1 MIKALKRQHG
11 FTLLETILALII
23 MATSILLLA
32 NSWGSSFQKLKKA
45 QSSFQMSAL
54 IERKMAELDT
64 KYRDRPLEEIPDSD
78 GGEFDE
84 ESGYSWKMI
93 SKKLEF
99 PDFSSSLVAQQG
111 GADQNLIMV
120 VKQLTETLSKSVKE
134 VKVTVSYK
142 PENAPKALEQ
152 SITTYYVDYSKAGT
166 GIPGLPGG

>member
-1 MIKALKRQHG
+1 MKSQTG

-32 NSWGSSFQKLKKA
+32 NSWGASFQKLKKA

-64 KYRDRPLEEIPDSD
+64 KFRDRPLEEIPDSD
-78 GGEFDE
+78 GGDFDE
-84 ESGYSWKMI
+84 ESGYTWKMI

-99 PDFSSSLVAQQG
+99 PDFSSSLTAQEG
-111 GADQNLIMV
+111 GADQMLMMV
-120 VKQLTETLSKSVKE
+120 VKQLTDTLSKSVKE
-134 VKVTVSYK
+134 VKVTVAYQ

-152 SITTYYVDYSKAGT
+152 SVTTYFVDYGKAGS
-166 GIPGLPGG
+166 GVPGLPSGGQ